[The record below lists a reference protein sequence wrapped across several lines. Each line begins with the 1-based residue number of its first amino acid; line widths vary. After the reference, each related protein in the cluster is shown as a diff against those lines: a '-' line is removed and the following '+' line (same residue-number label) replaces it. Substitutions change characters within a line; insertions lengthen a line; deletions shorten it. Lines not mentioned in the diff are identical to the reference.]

1 MTEAKKYGE
10 VVDIPFPSLDAELLE
25 DDIARIGDE
34 MVTKIESFNPAA
46 VMCQGEFTLTHYV
59 VNRLEKSGVICLSA
73 CTQRVT
79 EEIILENG
87 TVQKESYFEFEGF
100 RKYV

>member
-59 VNRLEKSGVICLSA
+59 VNRLSEKGIICVSA
-73 CTQRVT
+73 CSERISHEVT
-79 EEIILENG
+79 NTDG
-87 TVQKESYFEFEGF
+87 TVSKQAMFEFVRF
-100 RKYV
+100 RCY